1 MSQITVQM
9 YATLRE
15 KVGKG
20 KISIDAKNVKDAL
33 EKLENEFGDRFR
45 EQLYEKEE
53 IKSYYIFLLN
63 GHVIDVR
70 RLSQTKLSP
79 GDILGIFLPLAG
91 G

>member
-15 KVGKG
+15 RVGKR
-20 KISIDAKNVKDAL
+20 KVSIDADNVKDAL
-33 EKLENEFGDRFR
+33 EGLGKELGDRFR
-45 EQLYEKEE
+45 EQLFEKGN
-53 IKSYYIFLLN
+53 IKSNYILLLN
-63 GHVIDVR
+63 GHHVNTE

-79 GDILGIFLPLAG
+79 GDILYILPPLAG